1 MTQMKQ
7 QAVEMIRRIPD
18 ENMVFILGI
27 LQNIEEMTN
36 QRAGEDSLESF
47 RAAARN
53 ISIDQEAVEQYR
65 LENMV

>member
-27 LQNIEEMTN
+27 LQNF
-36 QRAGEDSLESF
+36 L
-47 RAAARN
+47 
-53 ISIDQEAVEQYR
+53 SIKYSTPVWIRDRHFQMIQEAYPG
-65 LENMV
+65 LEIFAFPNTDI